1 MTLYSLL
8 SRKRNYLIISSLIT
22 GVMLL
27 FTSCKEDNSNAATY
41 ISGKIINAHKDFV
54 TLRDFNGL
62 TDTIPLAP
70 DGSFS
75 KSYNTLKPGLYT
87 FAHPGEYQSVFLSPG
102 DSTILRLNTKAF
114 DETLAFSGTHSKENN
129 FLINLFVQIEKD
141 DREFLNN
148 YKLSHTDFKKL
159 LDSITEAR
167 ILNLETVAKE
177 HSFDPDF
184 LCHADKVIKFSM
196 WSKIERFPFVHYGK
210 NDFLESKELPQSF
223 YSYRKEFDIDDKSLL
238 NNIAFR
244 PYVNSL
250 ISNLAFTRLAEELGS
265 GVLVDR
271 SSLKYQKK
279 RLAVIDSLFT
289 RGIIKDIFAS
299 NITQHFIMNRKNA
312 NEINELVD
320 LFTSMTD
327 DVELKNRITT
337 TASTFI
343 KLDPGNEMP
352 NIKIQNTS
360 KDKMELSERV
370 ERLTVLFFWSDDE
383 REYAIR
389 VHDKIKDLRLKYPE
403 IDFIGINLDDSEG
416 NQWEEAYERY
426 SFNSK
431 MEYQI
436 LNTSPVTA
444 QLALRNDNRSMVI
457 DKNLTIIDPSI
468 NLFHYQ
474 IETTLLGYIN
484 R

>member
-1 MTLYSLL
+1 M
-8 SRKRNYLIISSLIT
+8 
-22 GVMLL
+22 
-27 FTSCKEDNSNAATY
+27 
-41 ISGKIINAHKDFV
+41 SGKIINAHKDFV

-62 TDTIPLAP
+62 LDTIPLAA

-75 KSYNTLKPGLYT
+75 KSYNSLQPGLYT
-87 FAHPGEYQSVFLSPG
+87 FAHPGEYQSIYLSPG

-129 FLINLFVQIEKD
+129 YLINLYVQIEKD

-148 YKLSHTDFKKL
+148 YKLSSSQFKKT
-159 LDSITEAR
+159 LDRITEAR
-167 ILNLETVAKE
+167 LNHLDSIAEQ

-184 LCHADKVIKFSM
+184 LCHANKIIKFSM

-210 NDFLESKELPQSF
+210 NDFLDSKELPESF
-223 YSYRKEFDIDDKSLL
+223 YSYRKDFDIDDRSLL

-250 ISNLAFTRLAEELGS
+250 ISNMAFTSLAEELGS
-265 GVLVDR
+265 GILVDR

-279 RLAVIDSLFT
+279 RLAVIDSLFK

-312 NEINELVD
+312 NEINDLVD
-320 LFTSMTD
+320 VFTSMTD
-327 DVELKNRITT
+327 DTELKKHITT
-337 TASTFI
+337 TAATYI

-352 NIKIQNTS
+352 NIKIQNTN

-370 ERLTVLFFWSDDE
+370 KRLTVLFFWSDDE
-383 REYAIR
+383 REYALR

-416 NQWEEAYERY
+416 NQWEEAYQRY
-426 SFNSK
+426 RFNPQ

-444 QLALRNDNRSMVI
+444 QLALRNNNRSMVI
-457 DKNLTIIDPSI
+457 DRNLTIIDPSI